1 MSDQIPQAN
10 QATQT
15 AQTTRTNQA
24 TQTPGKAGTTDI
36 QATLQG
42 LTLRPV
48 LATEDDTDLRLAIHG
63 DFPRHKYEKIVIEGI
78 TVKMSNEEIISH
90 PLIRLLHDYKH
101 LMLHGYRG
109 DGSTRAAKRKS
120 RKPFENHFCRL
131 SFIYTLSQ
139 DPETLDLTIK
149 FVVDTA
155 FRPIWTEYNGSRN
168 RDMTNEDIAQAVAN
182 FIESYIAE
190 AEQLIQSETA
200 SCHISSV
207 ISIVETAAPEAE
219 NPSKTTTPPQKTN

>member
-1 MSDQIPQAN
+1 MSEPQNTLAN
-10 QATQT
+10 QA
-15 AQTTRTNQA
+15 
-24 TQTPGKAGTTDI
+24 PGEAGTTGTPA
-36 QATLQG
+36 QQPSLQG

-48 LATEDDTDLRLAIHG
+48 LATEDDIDPRLAVHG
-63 DFPRHKYEKIVIEGI
+63 DFPRHKYEKIVVEGI
-78 TVKMSNEEIISH
+78 TAKMSNAEIVSH

-101 LMLHGYRG
+101 LMLHGNRG
-109 DGSTRAAKRKS
+109 DGATRAAKRKS
-120 RKPFENHFCRL
+120 KKPFENHFCRL

-139 DPETLDLTIK
+139 DPETFNLTIK

-155 FRPIWTEYNGSRN
+155 FRPIWTEYDGSRN

-182 FIESYIAE
+182 FIESYLAE

-207 ISIVETAAPEAE
+207 INIVEVANPE
-219 NPSKTTTPPQKTN
+219 NSTKTTTPPENGLT